1 MLGVPMMFPAVVP
14 CELGPVIPVGMLP
27 ATTAHCTGVGVP
39 PLLNVVLHPA
49 VSKLTAVGVP
59 AFRVTGGWG
68 MMVQPPVGGAGVDG
82 TGVIDGVQPVRVI
95 VAVGVRPSEIVTV
108 QSGAVKLS
116 AWIRYCPVGSARTS
130 ATLVVDSAVTNT
142 PGEL

>member
-1 MLGVPMMFPAVVP
+1 MFPAVVP

-27 ATTAHCTGVGVP
+27 PTTAHCTGVGVA
-39 PLLNVVLHPA
+39 PLLNVVSHP
-49 VSKLTAVGVP
+49 VVPKLTAVAVP
-59 AFRVTGGWG
+59 AAMVTGGWG
-68 MMVQPPVGGAGVDG
+68 TMLQLPVGGAGVDG
-82 TGVIDGVQPVRVI
+82 TGVTDGVQPARVI
-95 VAVGVRPSEIVTV
+95 VAVGVRPPSVIVTL

-116 AWIRYCPVGSARTS
+116 PWIRYCPVGSARTS